1 MPRLLALGHVSRD
14 RRPGGDVLGGSVTY
28 GALAARKL
36 GWEAAILTSAGPD
49 FEPERELPGIPA
61 FVRRSS
67 ATTRFVNEYDAD
79 GTRHQVVTARAED
92 VDLEALPAAWRNP
105 DALLLGPLVGEL
117 SGVGAT
123 ALEAGCVGAIAQGY
137 VRAIDGDGL
146 VSAREWARP
155 ERDLLGVHVLFLS
168 EHDLPDALARARD
181 LLALVPMIALTRGWR
196 GLTLLTRQ
204 EAHEVPS
211 LPRPEVDP
219 TGAGD
224 VFAAAFLVRYQETGD
239 PLAAAAFGA
248 AALVPK
254 KFGKVSASLAESET
268 KKVVLPPSAA
278 AITGCWRISGVARR
292 LPSASKTIVAGPGE
306 VKLSGMYG
314 RNTLYAA
321 TPWPSRDELCPKETG
336 YW

>member
-28 GALAARKL
+28 GTLAARRL
-36 GWEAAILTSAGPD
+36 GWDAAVLTSAGPD

-67 ATTRFVNEYDAD
+67 ATTRFVNEYDED
-79 GTRHQVVTARAED
+79 GTRPQIVTARADD
-92 VDLEALPAAWRNP
+92 VDLEPLPASWREP

-117 SGVGAT
+117 AGPFAT

-137 VRAIDGDGL
+137 VRALDEEGR
-146 VSAREWARP
+146 VSAREWVHP

-168 EHDLPDALARARD
+168 EHDIEDAEARARE
-181 LLALVPMIALTRGWR
+181 LLAHVPMIALTRGWR

-204 EAHEVPS
+204 GTHEVPT

-239 PLAAAAFGA
+239 PLEAAAFGA
-248 AALVPK
+248 CAASCAVE
-254 KFGKVSASLAESET
+254 GVGASTLGDRAEVEKRLALRE
-268 KKVVLPPSAA
+268 
-278 AITGCWRISGVARR
+278 R
-292 LPSASKTIVAGPGE
+292 LIEDGE
-306 VKLSGMYG
+306 
-314 RNTLYAA
+314 
-321 TPWPSRDELCPKETG
+321 WEE
-336 YW
+336 